1 MTLSSMQAAAIVI
14 IVALCTFATRLFPFL
29 LFGRK
34 GITPPMIQF
43 LGKALPPAVIA
54 ILIVYCLK
62 NVNFMLS
69 SEVLPQAISIALVV
83 PLHIWKRNNLLSIGL
98 GTICYMILVQF
109 VF

>member
-1 MTLSSMQAAAIVI
+1 MIVTPRSAAAIVAV
-14 IVALCTFATRLFPFL
+14 VALCTFATRLFPFL

-34 GITPPMIQF
+34 GSPSPMIQF

-62 NVNFMLS
+62 NVNFLMPSDLI
-69 SEVLPQAISIALVV
+69 PQAISIALVV
-83 PLHIWKRNNLLSIGL
+83 LLHIWKRNNLLSIGL
-98 GTICYMILVQF
+98 GTICYMVLVQF